1 MSKITT
7 LKPISRRQALFGTA
21 ALTILGTAAR
31 SAEARY
37 QITLYRDPNCACC
50 MDWVAIARKTF
61 EVEVVPT
68 ASINDVKKK
77 LEIPSDL
84 MSCHTGVVD
93 KYVIE
98 GHVPPEDIA
107 RLLREKPFGVRG
119 LAVPGMPIGSPGME
133 APDGRV
139 DPYAVLAFRT
149 NGELRVWAR
158 YGGA

>member
-1 MSKITT
+1 
-7 LKPISRRQALFGTA
+7 
-21 ALTILGTAAR
+21 
-31 SAEARY
+31 
-37 QITLYRDPNCACC
+37 

-68 ASINDVKKK
+68 ASINDIKKK

-84 MSCHTGVVD
+84 MSCHTCVVD

-149 NGELRVWAR
+149 DGELRVWAR
-158 YGGA
+158 YGEA